1 MRLLLKIRPAFLF
14 IFCATLF
21 LSVKATEIWSGLIGG
36 GSPIAVG
43 PAVAQEANGEGAE
56 QPLDTNK
63 AKNPEKPGG
72 SASDLARELEQQRD
86 GQPDRQPLALRQ
98 GQGLSDPQGF
108 TAAEIELLQGLSLRR
123 EAIERREKELVLQ
136 EGMLAAAE
144 QRITLKIEELKKLQ
158 NSIRALLRQRDE
170 EEEAQLR
177 RLVKIYET
185 MKPANAARIFE
196 ELDLPILLDVFEGM
210 REAKAAPVLAVMAP
224 GRAKIVTTELAERR
238 QLPEAG
244 N

>member
-1 MRLLLKIRPAFLF
+1 MMRLFRKIRPAVLIIFL
-14 IFCATLF
+14 ATLF
-21 LSVKATEIWSGLIGG
+21 FSVKATEIWSGLTSGT
-36 GSPIAVG
+36 PIAVS

-56 QPLDTNK
+56 QPLDTK
-63 AKNPEKPGG
+63 MAKNPEKPGG
-72 SASDLARELEQQRD
+72 SASDLARELEEQR
-86 GQPDRQPLALRQ
+86 GGETERQPLALRQ
-98 GQGLSDPQGF
+98 GQGPSDPQGF

-170 EEEAQLR
+170 QEEVQLR

-185 MKPANAARIFE
+185 MKPAEAARIFE
-196 ELDLPILLDVFEGM
+196 QLELPILLDVFERM

-224 GRAKIVTTELAERR
+224 ERAKIVTTELAERR
-238 QLPEAG
+238 QLPEGG